1 MGAFYVRLTSS
12 KKWKLQGRIQTFLFL
27 GGGRARGH
35 KKPKAPKLI
44 SKGARI
50 EEGPPVIIDAEIVQH
65 EKSSQK
71 WHLVP
76 VTPKFTGY
84 NLKL

>member
-1 MGAFYVRLTSS
+1 VETAGADPDISF
-12 KKWKLQGRIQTFLFL
+12 F
-27 GGGRARGH
+27 GGGERGGH

-50 EEGPPVIIDAEIVQH
+50 EACPPVIIDAEIAQH